1 MKSIFTSEQV
11 LSGCEMFDSFVLF
24 IGYARVEISEGKFR
38 TSGVPIARPLQECSF
53 NNATG
58 QYICNDTW
66 TWEWDE
72 NQGNINLTL
81 EIFSCQKKMT

>member
-1 MKSIFTSEQV
+1 MKLIFIFEYSECKIY
-11 LSGCEMFDSFVLF
+11 SPRISF

-38 TSGVPIARPLQECSF
+38 TSGIPITRPPQDCIINSE
-53 NNATG
+53 TR

-72 NQGNINLTL
+72 NQGYY
-81 EIFSCQKKMT
+81 S